1 MPIKPF
7 THSCC
12 CINNTQRTQNLL
24 KCLTCLRSG
33 ADHETSGNINSKP
46 SLNPSVESSNGD
58 YFLEGVLQLNS
69 CTSWRATM
77 SVYMYIMKKKCY
89 GLLKK
94 QKFYPS
100 HNGEI
105 MCGITRWWRVMSRR
119 ASNQWCHKHTRT
131 AAIGSSKAF
140 TIIFKTQQRHSGNIT
155 QRIISLNI
163 C

>member
-1 MPIKPF
+1 M
-7 THSCC
+7 
-12 CINNTQRTQNLL
+12 
-24 KCLTCLRSG
+24 TCLRSG
-33 ADHETSGNINSKP
+33 ADHETSGNIISKP

-77 SVYMYIMKKKCY
+77 SVYMYIMKKM
-89 GLLKK
+89 LWAFKK
-94 QKFYPS
+94 KNFTHFFFFFFTNF

-140 TIIFKTQQRHSGNIT
+140 TIIFKTQQLGLSPRE
-155 QRIISLNI
+155 
-163 C
+163 